1 MYIVLFVPAEQVQ
14 LPGVWVYGKG
24 RIWSALG
31 YRCAIEEMI

>member
-14 LPGVWVYGKG
+14 LPGVWAYGEG

-31 YRCAIEEMI
+31 HIDVS

>member
-14 LPGVWVYGKG
+14 LPSVWAYGKW

-31 YRCAIEEMI
+31 YIDVS